1 MNSAVSL
8 HKYVVGLIGVMLLF
22 AISYPIAFLRVSQ
35 TPKFPGSHLKSSAL
49 DGSSAIEASRS
60 AVKTVQPTTNKPVTK
75 VTTNKPVTKASK
87 PSPSTK
93 QAKFSSSTKKI
104 SQ

>member
-8 HKYVVGLIGVMLLF
+8 HKYVLGLMGVMLLF

-35 TPKFPGSHLKSSAL
+35 TPKFPGSHLKSLAL
-49 DGSSAIEASRS
+49 DGASAIEASRP
-60 AVKTVQPTTNKPVTK
+60 AAKTVQPTTNKLN
-75 VTTNKPVTKASK
+75 TNKPTTKAVKS
-87 PSPSTK
+87 SPATK
-93 QAKFSSSTKKI
+93 QVKSSSSTKKL